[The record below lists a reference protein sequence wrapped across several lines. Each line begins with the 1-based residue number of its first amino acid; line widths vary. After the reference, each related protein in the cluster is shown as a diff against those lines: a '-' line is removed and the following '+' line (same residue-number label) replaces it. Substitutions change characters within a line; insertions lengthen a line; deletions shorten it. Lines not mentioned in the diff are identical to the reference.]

1 MLVLLSP
8 AKNLNFEEMPL
19 ALDKTAPRL
28 KKDTAELIRRTK
40 TLSRSEIGSLMKLS
54 DDLSNL
60 NFERYQALAKGL
72 PDDDAQPALLAFNG
86 DVYRGFDARN
96 APLETLRYAQ
106 SNVRILSG
114 LYGLLRP
121 MDMIHPYRL
130 EMGTRLKTKRGK
142 NLYDFWGEKITGLI
156 NSDLKN
162 SGRPVINLASNEYFS
177 SVKKKHLD
185 APVLEMVFREE
196 KDEKSK
202 VISFYAKYA
211 RGLMARWICDN
222 KITSEE
228 ALKTFALDGYSYNEA
243 LSTKTK
249 YVFSRPQPDP
259 KS

>member
-8 AKNLNFEEMPL
+8 AKNLNFEEMPV

-28 KKDTAELIRRTK
+28 ETDTAELIQRTK
-40 TLSRSEIGSLMKLS
+40 KLSRSEIGSLMKLS

-60 NFERYQALAKGL
+60 NFERYQALAKGMSEEE
-72 PDDDAQPALLAFNG
+72 AQPALLAFNG

-96 APLETLRYAQ
+96 ASTETLHYAQ
-106 SNVRILSG
+106 SNLRILSG

-121 MDMIHPYRL
+121 MDLIHPYRL
-130 EMGTRLKTKRGK
+130 EMGTRLNTKRGQ
-142 NLYDFWGEKITGLI
+142 NLYDFWGEKITDLI
-156 NSDLKN
+156 NSDLK
-162 SGRPVINLASNEYFS
+162 SAGGPVINLASNEYFS

-196 KDEKSK
+196 KDGKSR

-222 KITSEE
+222 KITSEDS
-228 ALKTFALDGYSYNEA
+228 LKTFALEGYSYNEA
-243 LSTKTK
+243 LSTNTK
-249 YVFSRPQPDP
+249 YVFNRPQPDP